1 MEYFRTEILDVL
13 VIKPKVFKDDRGYF
27 LETYKEKELNDFLG
41 FEVNFCQENESKSSF
56 GVLRGLH
63 FQNPPFSQA
72 KLVRVIQGNILD
84 VVVDIRKGSKTFGKH
99 ISIELNEINKKQL
112 FIPRGF
118 AHGFLVLSETAI
130 VSYKVD
136 NLYNPDYEDG
146 IMFNDEMLNI
156 DWKIS
161 HDEIILSEKDL
172 KYKPFKSMNVQ

>member
-41 FEVNFCQENESKSSF
+41 FDVNFCQENESKSSF

>member
-161 HDEIILSEKDL
+161 YDEIILSEKDL